1 MEKNRNIFSGCVV
14 WAGILLLYLATFRLH
29 LNTPFMMDDIWYG
42 TNLATGQPLCGLTDV
57 LQGQYWHFMNWGG
70 RCVTHAIL
78 QLTILSGELAADL
91 MNLGMTVLLSLIVCK
106 MADAWRPEW
115 FLTGSVMIFACSANL
130 RMSMFW
136 QAGVVNYVYSTAW
149 IMLFLWQYLALLQ
162 DNGRKEIK
170 WRSLWMPILGL
181 MTGWSNENM
190 GPAVMLT
197 AAGITLYLWKW
208 KQERPKS
215 WMIGGIV
222 GAFLGSLLVILA
234 PGNFSR
240 ASTIESSGLG
250 EVLYRQFQSMLT
262 ATASYLFP
270 VLAIT
275 LIVWF
280 VYRFFC
286 LERLDASQL
295 SLVIVAV
302 LAHGA
307 MAISPHYPD
316 RATFGIMVV
325 CVLLTLSMLVKIR
338 RKFSKAG
345 VWIGL
350 TALALWLRSIYL
362 MFEISVSF

>member
-1 MEKNRNIFSGCVV
+1 MEKNRRAFTGCVV
-14 WAGILLLYLATFRLH
+14 WAGIILLYLAAFRLH

-42 TNLATGQPLCGLTDV
+42 TNLATGQPLQGLMDV
-57 LQGQYWHFMNWGG
+57 LQGQFWHFMNWGG

-91 MNLGMTVLLSLIVCK
+91 MNLTMTVLLSLVVCK
-106 MADAWRPEW
+106 MADARRPEW
-115 FLTGSVMIFACSANL
+115 FLTCSVMIFACNANM

-136 QAGVVNYVYSTAW
+136 QAGVVNYVYSTVW
-149 IMLFLWQYLALLQ
+149 ILLFLGQYLDLLRE
-162 DNGRKEIK
+162 NGRKESRG
-170 WRSLWMPILGL
+170 RSLWMPILGL

-190 GPAVMLT
+190 GPAVMVA
-197 AAGITLYLWKW
+197 AAGITLYLWKQ
-208 KQERPKS
+208 KHQRPKC
-215 WMIGGIV
+215 WMIEGIV
-222 GAFLGSLLVILA
+222 GSFLGSLLVILA

-275 LIVWF
+275 LVVWF
-280 VYRFFC
+280 VYRVYC

-350 TALALWLRSIYL
+350 TVLALWLRSIYL
-362 MFEISVSF
+362 MFEISLSF

>member
-1 MEKNRNIFSGCVV
+1 MDKNRNIFSGCVV

-42 TNLATGQPLCGLTDV
+42 TNLATGQPLCGLADV

-275 LIVWF
+275 LVVWF

-286 LERLDASQL
+286 MERLDSYQIC
-295 SLVIVAV
+295 LVIVAV

>member
-1 MEKNRNIFSGCVV
+1 MDKNRNIFSGCVV

-42 TNLATGQPLCGLTDV
+42 TNLATGQPLCGLADV

-275 LIVWF
+275 LVVWF
-280 VYRFFC
+280 VYRFYC

>member
-1 MEKNRNIFSGCVV
+1 MDKNRNIFSGCVV

-106 MADAWRPEW
+106 MADAWRTEW

-275 LIVWF
+275 LVVWF
-280 VYRFFC
+280 VYRFYC